1 MVSEAS
7 TPQVLRDAGQPY
19 RKSEDMVPELDTS
32 TIAGP
37 STIAPGPSA
46 PARVVLPTHAEDAGP
61 MREELPPMYNPEWNN
76 STPGVA

>member
-7 TPQVLRDAGQPY
+7 TPQVLRDAEQPY
-19 RKSEDMVPELDTS
+19 RKSEDIVPGLDTS

-37 STIAPGPSA
+37 STIASGSA

-61 MREELPPMYNPEWNN
+61 VREELPPMYNPEWNN